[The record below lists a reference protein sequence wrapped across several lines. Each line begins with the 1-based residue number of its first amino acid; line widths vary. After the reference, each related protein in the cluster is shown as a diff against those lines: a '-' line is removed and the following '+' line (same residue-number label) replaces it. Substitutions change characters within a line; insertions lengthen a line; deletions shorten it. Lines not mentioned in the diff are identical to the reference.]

1 MGGEGSFSARLIMRY
16 WVTNWTVAIF
26 VLVCGMSAGIVGCT
40 KDPNNKDEDAKSI
53 KTSTQVFAAKE
64 IPAKKLPA
72 SNLDGNDPEER
83 EVPSKDPSSQEL
95 PSQEL
100 PAKDFDAKDPNT
112 NELPG
117 KEFAAVELTP
127 VLAQATKTKDK
138 TKGKETTKEPAK
150 ESTKEP
156 KYEFK
161 EPSEVA
167 GKTFQEWLKLMKET
181 KDPVRREEAM
191 KYITAFGPSKS
202 HEALSEVIFQL
213 NRHKTEP
220 NGVDLSVRVNGIMA
234 LATIYRQMAMAKKD
248 PPDKAH
254 KDAFAVFRYFLNDGQ
269 VIMRVRTVQGL
280 PSLGPI
286 ARDAIPDVIK
296 LTKDG
301 ITWEVRKEALQTLT
315 IIARDANGVPDPKVM
330 PELRNRAKDISYV
343 VRQTAL
349 EALAML
355 GAPKVPPELLKALNE
370 DPVVQVR
377 LKVLD
382 LLGKLEKDMEDKDRK
397 IALKTVNAHL
407 SVEKDPILLIW
418 THGTIMTLMKKA
430 TSAHMYP
437 VVNYVKDKDPAVR
450 VQALTMIGLGGK
462 DAKPFALKEVLE
474 ELHKCVPPENGKKF
488 EYPDLNVAVTAMK
501 AAVGIHA
508 FEAVPVLEKI
518 HNDKKAPEFL
528 EVNAGK
534 ALDAFDQL
542 KAHLEE
548 KDKKDK
554 DKDKKTPDK
563 K

>member
-1 MGGEGSFSARLIMRY
+1 MRY
-16 WVTNWTVAIF
+16 WVTNSTIAMF
-26 VLVCGMSAGIVGCT
+26 FLVCGMNVGMVGCT
-40 KDPNNKDEDAKSI
+40 TDPNNRDKGAKTEI
-53 KTSTQVFAAKE
+53 TTQVFAAKE
-64 IPAKKLPA
+64 IPAKKLPPKNFDA
-72 SNLDGNDPEER
+72 KDPEEK
-83 EVPSKDPSSQEL
+83 EFPGKEPST
-95 PSQEL
+95 QEL
-100 PAKDFDAKDPNT
+100 PAKDFDAKDPDT
-112 NELPG
+112 KELPG
-117 KEFAAVELTP
+117 KEFAATELTAVP
-127 VLAQATKTKDK
+127 SQATKTKEK

-150 ESTKEP
+150 ESPKEP
-156 KYEFK
+156 TYEFK

-191 KYITAFGPSKS
+191 KYITAFGPTKS
-202 HEALSEVIFQL
+202 HEALPEVIVQL

-234 LATIYRQMAMAKKD
+234 LSTIYRQMAMAKKD
-248 PPDKAH
+248 PPEKSHKA
-254 KDAFAVFRYFLNDGQ
+254 AFAIYKYFLNDGQ

-296 LTKDG
+296 LTKDT

-315 IIARDANGVPDPKVM
+315 IIARDDKGAPDPKVM

-355 GAPKVPPELLKALNE
+355 SAPKMPPELLKALDE
-370 DPVVQVR
+370 DPAVQVR

-382 LLGKLEKDMEDKDRK
+382 LLTKLEKEMDYKDSKDRS
-397 IALKTVNAHL
+397 IALKKLNAHL
-407 SVEKDPILLIW
+407 PIEKDPILIIW
-418 THGTIMTLMKKA
+418 THGTIITLMKKV
-430 TSAHMYP
+430 TPAHMYP
-437 VVNYVKDKDPAVR
+437 VVNYVTDKDPAVR

-462 DAKPFALKEVLE
+462 DAKPFALTAVLE
-474 ELHKCVPPENGKKF
+474 ELQKCVPPENGKKF
-488 EYPDLNVAVTAMK
+488 EYPDLNVAVAAMK

-508 FEAVPVLEKI
+508 FEAVPILKKI
-518 HNDKKAPEFL
+518 KADNKAPDYL
-528 EVNAGK
+528 TVNAEH
-534 ALDAFDQL
+534 ALDTFEQL
-542 KAHLEE
+542 KAHLEG

-554 DKDKKTPDK
+554 DKDKKTPEK

>member
-1 MGGEGSFSARLIMRY
+1 MRY
-16 WVTNWTVAIF
+16 CGTKWTVAILF
-26 VLVCGMSAGIVGCT
+26 LVCGMSVGILGCTTDPNEKHNDVKVERDPKAKETAAQKLAARELVAKELAAKELAAKNIDT
-40 KDPNNKDEDAKSI
+40 KDPEA
-53 KTSTQVFAAKE
+53 T
-64 IPAKKLPA
+64 
-72 SNLDGNDPEER
+72 
-83 EVPSKDPSSQEL
+83 
-95 PSQEL
+95 
-100 PAKDFDAKDPNT
+100 
-112 NELPG
+112 ELPG
-117 KEFAAVELTP
+117 NESLAKELSGTDLTA
-127 VLAQATKTKDK
+127 VLAQATKIKDK

-150 ESTKEP
+150 ESPKDP

-167 GKTFQEWLKLMKET
+167 GKTFQGWLKIMKET

-191 KYITAFGPSKS
+191 KYITAFGPTKS
-202 HEALSEVIFQL
+202 HEALPDVIFQL

-234 LATIYRQMAMAKKD
+234 LTMIYRQMAMAKKD
-248 PPDKAH
+248 PPEESH
-254 KDAFAVFRYFLNDGQ
+254 KKAFALYKYFLNDGQ
-269 VIMRVRTVQGL
+269 VIMRVRTLQGL

-286 ARDAIPDVIK
+286 AHDAIPDVIG
-296 LTKDG
+296 LTKAT

-315 IIARDANGVPDPKVM
+315 IIARDAKGVPDPKVM
-330 PELRNRAKDISYV
+330 PQLRNRAKEDISYV

-355 GAPKVPPELLKALNE
+355 SAPKVPPELIQALDG
-370 DPVVQVR
+370 DPAVQVR

-382 LLGKLEKDMEDKDRK
+382 LLGKLEKDMEDNDRK
-397 IALKTVNAHL
+397 VALKKLNTHL
-407 SVEKDPILLIW
+407 TLEKDPILLIW
-418 THGTIMTLMKKA
+418 THGTIMTLMKKV

-437 VVNYVKDKDPAVR
+437 VVNYVNDKDPAVR
-450 VQALTMIGLGGK
+450 VQALTMIGVCGK
-462 DAKPFALKEVLE
+462 DAKQFAQKEVLD
-474 ELHKCVPPENGKKF
+474 ELHKCLPPENGKKF
-488 EYPDLNVAVTAMK
+488 EYPDLNVAVAAMK

-542 KAHLEE
+542 KAHLEG

-554 DKDKKTPDK
+554 DKDKKTPEK
-563 K
+563 